1 MSKPKLKRRTRI
13 DEPFDSKLSA
23 DKLTEFTTFIVDEL
37 ESALSSRSDL
47 MDDDGLIDLWHAL
60 YSQESRNRKGPWP
73 GSADLGSYIPTE
85 KVDATRAKL
94 VKIVAKAEPLC
105 IVEGRGK
112 NAQNA
117 PIVEAVHEW
126 HQQTEE
132 KLFLSLV
139 KWYHQ
144 SLIER
149 VGILETY
156 EKIERVVTVTEKDVL
171 VQVDPDNVGDDGQP
185 ALLLENGQPVPERGT
200 DQNFIDANPGEP
212 QAKVKVKT
220 VEYVHR
226 GPRHRVV
233 SGKDFI
239 WIPAHARE
247 RDEEVIGYFKRFY
260 RSNAQLEEA
269 VKLGRY
275 DKEAVEQLGKT
286 GSRPQTATETRQNV
300 SVQHTGHPATQE
312 HELWEGQVFTDLDGD
327 GPRWHIV
334 TLSMLE
340 RRILRIKD
348 DPIDLC
354 RFTLAV
360 LFPRE
365 SGIDGYSLVG
375 DKLYSLTEEHASIR
389 NQTTDRS
396 TLANNAPI
404 LRMAGSKWKPQIQPW
419 GPRQVIDITQQNE
432 LTQAQVR
439 DVPESVVM
447 RGRDVLQASERV
459 SGASDIVSSGVVEGA
474 NPTATQIANSAA
486 SSNSRLEEQV
496 SLAQESVEQL
506 YQVRHAMLVR
516 MLEFNEG
523 QELDEGVYS
532 SLTDQ
537 GFEMPEGK
545 VTADMIKG
553 SWRFKPRGS
562 VESADPV
569 VIERKFQQ
577 KYAALFTLAKSVPSV
592 AMQLQNP
599 EIGQAILQDW
609 ADTYKPRDR
618 APFLKPPAPP
628 QAPMM
633 PGGPFGAGAPG
644 GQPPQGLMPPPGA
657 GPMAPEPQVY
667 Q

>member
-1 MSKPKLKRRTRI
+1 MASRLKRRVKI
-13 DEPFDSKLSA
+13 DDPFDSKLSPE
-23 DKLTEFTTFIVDEL
+23 KTTEWTHFLVDEI
-37 ESALSSRSDL
+37 EAALSARSEL

-60 YSQESRNRKGPWP
+60 YGQEPRNRKGPWP

-94 VKIVAKAEPLC
+94 VKIVAKSEPLC

-126 HQQTEE
+126 HQQNEE

-139 KWYHQ
+139 RWYHQ

-156 EKIERVVTVTEKDVL
+156 EKIERCVHVTEKDVL
-171 VQVDPDNVGDDGQP
+171 VKVDPQNMGEDGQP
-185 ALLLENGQPVPERGT
+185 AILLEKGEPVPERGT
-200 DQNFIDANPGEP
+200 DDNFIDANPGEP
-212 QAKVKVKT
+212 SAKVKVKT

-233 SGKDFI
+233 SGKDFV

-247 RDEEVIGYFKRFY
+247 REEEVIGYFKRFY
-260 RSNAQLEEA
+260 RTNAQLEEA
-269 VKLGRY
+269 VKNGRY
-275 DKEAVEQLGKT
+275 DKDAVEKLGKSST
-286 GSRPQTATETRQNV
+286 RPQTATETRQNV
-300 SVQHTGHPATQE
+300 SIEHTGHTATQE
-312 HELWEGQVFTDLDGD
+312 HELWEGQVFADLDGD
-327 GPRWHIV
+327 GPRWHVV
-334 TLSMLE
+334 TLSKLE
-340 RRILRIKD
+340 RVLLRVKD
-348 DPIDLC
+348 DSVNMC

-375 DKLYSLTEEHASIR
+375 DKLYSLTEEHASQR
-389 NQTTDRS
+389 NQITDRS
-396 TLANNAPI
+396 TLAVNAP
-404 LRMAGSKWKPQIQPW
+404 LLVLSGSKYKPQVQPW
-419 GPRQVIDITQQNE
+419 GPRQVIRVDEHNE
-432 LTQAQVR
+432 IKQAEIR
-439 DVPESVVM
+439 DVPESAVL
-447 RGRDVLQASERV
+447 RQRDTLQASERV

-506 YQVRHAMLVR
+506 YQLRHAILVR

-537 GFEMPEGK
+537 GFELPEGK
-545 VTADMIKG
+545 VTADMMKG
-553 SWRFKPRGS
+553 AWRFKPRGS

-569 VIERKFQQ
+569 LIERKFQQ
-577 KYAALFTLAKSVPSV
+577 KWAALFTLAKSSPYV
-592 AMQLQNP
+592 AMQLQDP
-599 EIGQAILQDW
+599 EVGAAMLKDW
-609 ADTYKPRDR
+609 ADTYRPRDR
-618 APFLKPPAPP
+618 APFLKPPPAPAMP
-628 QAPMM
+628 QM
-633 PGGPFGAGAPG
+633 GGPFGGQPMAPG
-644 GQPPQGLMPPPGA
+644 QLPPGMMPPPAPMAA
-657 GPMAPEPQVY
+657 GPQAY